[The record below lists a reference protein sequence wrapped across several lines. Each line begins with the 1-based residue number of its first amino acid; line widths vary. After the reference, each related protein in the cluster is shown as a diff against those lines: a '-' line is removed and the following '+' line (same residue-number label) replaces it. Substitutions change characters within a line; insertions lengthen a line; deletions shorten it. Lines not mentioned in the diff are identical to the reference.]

1 ENLRPDKNNNV
12 KLTEEIID
20 NYYDALLNP
29 RIKYKSDKRKKEI
42 YDSIENKYG
51 KVDENKLNK
60 IRLWIKTN
68 IFDLVESVKK

>member
-1 ENLRPDKNNNV
+1 M
-12 KLTEEIID
+12 
-20 NYYDALLNP
+20 LNP

-68 IFDLVESVKK
+68 IFDLVESVKKIKII